1 MHIRY
6 IISYNI
12 ISYHSMSY
20 GIYHTLIYIGFQ
32 TGSGHILVGVIVYRR
47 ATNPLH
53 VAIVWL
59 CGCCHMLPYVVTSWH
74 IMLLCVCVYV
84 YIYIYVY
91 IHIHIYIYIYIC
103 IERDR
108 HTYIHIQLSH
118 DLLPSSALRTCV
130 CDTITMISIT
140 ILSITMIS
148 ISITITIISYYIH
161 VILYIYIYIYM
172 CVQNCSKSPTC
183 RHSSL

>member
-1 MHIRY
+1 M
-6 IISYNI
+6 
-12 ISYHSMSY
+12 
-20 GIYHTLIYIGFQ
+20 
-32 TGSGHILVGVIVYRR
+32 
-47 ATNPLH
+47 
-53 VAIVWL
+53 
-59 CGCCHMLPYVVTSWH
+59 
-74 IMLLCVCVYV
+74 CVRVCI

-183 RHSSL
+183 RHSSLWVRTCCHALSHFPWFVCCRDLRSREGGSDLLKCAIGASVLFQCLVAFPIIPTRLSEVSILGFHTQTLPPRAYSTT